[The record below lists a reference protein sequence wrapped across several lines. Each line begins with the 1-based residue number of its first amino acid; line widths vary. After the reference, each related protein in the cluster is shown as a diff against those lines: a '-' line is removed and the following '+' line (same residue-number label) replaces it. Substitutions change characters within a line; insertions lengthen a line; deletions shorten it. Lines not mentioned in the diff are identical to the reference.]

1 MAPKGVVGFFSM
13 HTCTLKSLKFIFVIA
28 FSKQATP
35 LFLSEL
41 VVILVFVFTFIVFA
55 LLFGGLLLLPTEC
68 LGRQILK
75 CLNLDCSSC
84 AGKRHR
90 NLYRVKVDCLF
101 TYQTIIMLI
110 CPESF
115 FISDFDPCI
124 SQVQF
129 FGPIFRQ

>member
-1 MAPKGVVGFFSM
+1 MSREIN
-13 HTCTLKSLKFIFVIA
+13 LKVFKLRLLELCREK
-28 FSKQATP
+28 T
-35 LFLSEL
+35 SEL
-41 VVILVFVFTFIVFA
+41 V
-55 LLFGGLLLLPTEC
+55 
-68 LGRQILK
+68 
-75 CLNLDCSSC
+75 
-84 AGKRHR
+84 
-90 NLYRVKVDCLF
+90 RVKVDCLF